1 MSQESSFLFSV
12 SGSAEE
18 WKYYYHHHTSFEG
31 FGGKPDRSAKAL
43 ADRRK
48 QLSSKSMSLDRA
60 PESTHR
66 VPKSLKR
73 YTHGQYE
80 QDDEDAGIHGTFGAA
95 NRPGLAFDDHHS
107 PLTTCVKP
115 SIASDQ
121 I

>member
-1 MSQESSFLFSV
+1 MRNVQEHVAKISSV
-12 SGSAEE
+12 SESGFFA
-18 WKYYYHHHTSFEG
+18 SFEG